1 MIKMNLQFFGGRGAT
16 SSLGGKGGRG
26 ASNGG
31 SSGGSGGGVKGSIA
45 ECKNFDELTATLKAK
60 YGDQFVIDEKLKDLK
75 FDEVRDAMSGADFI
89 LSEFGATE
97 KLTGFTI
104 GSNGV
109 MCASFSGQIKF
120 TEKYFTQGTA
130 DLSTVMNKSGST
142 FHPPNQT
149 ARSTGAH
156 EAGHILESW
165 IAKQQTN
172 DYWEQRIAWNNS
184 SVSKKIINEA
194 SKSVKKQYK
203 ARGEKAPSIDTLCYK
218 VSGYASRNRS
228 EAFAECMADYVAN
241 GKNANPLSIA
251 VWNETKKVCGKN

>member
-1 MIKMNLQFFGGRGAT
+1 MIKMDLQFFGGRGAT
-16 SSLGGKGGRG
+16 SSLGGRGGKG

-31 SSGGSGGGVKGSIA
+31 SSGSGGSAKGSIS

-60 YGDQFVIDEKLKDLK
+60 YGDQFVVDDRLKDLK
-75 FDEVRDAMSGADFI
+75 FDEVKEAIDGADFI

-104 GSNGV
+104 GDRGV
-109 MCASFSGQIKF
+109 MCASFGGQIKF
-120 TEKYFTQGTA
+120 TESYFKQGA
-130 DLSTVMNKSGST
+130 SDLSVVMNGSS
-142 FHPPNQT
+142 FHPKNQT

-165 IAKQQTN
+165 IAKQQSSS
-172 DYWEQRIAWNNS
+172 WIEQSLAWNNCT
-184 SVSKKIINEA
+184 VSKKIINEA

-203 ARGEKAPSIDTLCYK
+203 ARGEQAPSIDALCYK
-218 VSGYASRNRS
+218 VSGYASKNRS

-251 VWNETKKVCGKN
+251 VWNETKRVCGKN